1 MSRFP
6 LLGPYEVTNPITQRV
21 YGEIEREL
29 GFGIVP
35 NVFRAMASN
44 PPFLEANWNAFRG
57 TVLQGSLPRLLKE
70 MIGVV
75 VSAVHGSE
83 YARLVHLHSLGVQG
97 VGEDVL
103 RALSAGSVEAE
114 RLSPATTAALR
125 FAKHAAEEPA
135 QLTDPDFASLSEAG
149 LSQADVFEVIA
160 TIQLFTAVNLFTD
173 LANVEVDQV

>member
-6 LLGPYEVTNPITQRV
+6 LLGPYEVTDPVTKRV

-35 NVFRAMASN
+35 NVFRAMGSN
-44 PPFLEANWNAFRG
+44 PAFLEANWNAFRG

-75 VSAVHGSE
+75 VSAVHKSD

-97 VGEDVL
+97 VCEDVL

-114 RLSPATTAALR
+114 GLSAATTAALR
-125 FAKHAAEEPA
+125 FAKRAAEEPA
-135 QLTDPDFASLSEAG
+135 QLTDPDFDGLAQAG
-149 LSQADVFEVIA
+149 LSPDEVYEVIA

-173 LANVEVDQV
+173 MANVEVDEV